1 MYYSEQF
8 VEEVRNRND
17 IVDVI
22 SSYVDL
28 KKKGSDYF
36 GLCPFHNEKSA
47 SFSVSRDKQMY
58 YCFGCGNGGSVFTF
72 LMQYNNDSFVEAV
85 EQLANR
91 AGLEIP
97 KQERSKQDQKMDD
110 EKGKLRQMNK
120 LAAGYFHYL
129 LKQDRGEKALSY
141 LQNRGIT
148 METMKKFGLGYADR
162 YRDDLYKYLRG
173 KGFSDLDLKDSGLVS
188 IDERGATD
196 KFFNRVMFPILDVQN
211 RVIGFGGRVLGDG
224 MPKYLNSKETILFE
238 KSRNLY
244 GLTYAKKARKP
255 YFIVCEGYMDVITM
269 HQAGFD
275 NTVASLGTAFTSQH
289 AMLLK
294 RYVNEVVLSY
304 DSDTAGQNAALRA
317 IPILKEVGC
326 RVRVLDLTP
335 YKDPDE
341 FIKALGREALEERLD
356 KAMSSLMFEVKVLS
370 KQYNQQDPE
379 SRTLFQHEVAKKLAT
394 IEEALERTNY
404 IDAIAN
410 AYFMSGKQLEQL
422 VEKYG
427 REVPFQKEAKKQQ
440 EIRRQEKG
448 KEKVDGAKQA
458 QQLLLTWLVNEPS
471 LFETLKGTIDSND
484 FLEKTYHDVALLL
497 FSQYENEGKV
507 TPAKIINQF
516 EDVDKQSDVAA
527 LFHTKLKV
535 EPLPK
540 DNEKVITDIVK
551 RVKKNRIDYE
561 MTHSNDILMWQ
572 QLINEKANL
581 QKLHISL

>member
-1 MYYSEQF
+1 
-8 VEEVRNRND
+8 
-17 IVDVI
+17 
-22 SSYVDL
+22 
-28 KKKGSDYF
+28 
-36 GLCPFHNEKSA
+36 
-47 SFSVSRDKQMY
+47 
-58 YCFGCGNGGSVFTF
+58 
-72 LMQYNNDSFVEAV
+72 
-85 EQLANR
+85 
-91 AGLEIP
+91 
-97 KQERSKQDQKMDD
+97 
-110 EKGKLRQMNK
+110 
-120 LAAGYFHYL
+120 
-129 LKQDRGEKALSY
+129 
-141 LQNRGIT
+141 
-148 METMKKFGLGYADR
+148 
-162 YRDDLYKYLRG
+162 
-173 KGFSDLDLKDSGLVS
+173 
-188 IDERGATD
+188 
-196 KFFNRVMFPILDVQN
+196 
-211 RVIGFGGRVLGDG
+211 
-224 MPKYLNSKETILFE
+224 
-238 KSRNLY
+238 
-244 GLTYAKKARKP
+244 
-255 YFIVCEGYMDVITM
+255 MDVITM

-356 KAMSSLMFEVKVLS
+356 KAISSLMFEVKVLS

>member
-356 KAMSSLMFEVKVLS
+356 KAISSLMFEVKVLS